1 MKTAKEMKAI
11 TDLNEIK
18 NEKYRNRKAE
28 KIIKKEIYPAIEG
41 ASKRGEYKLYFSSY
55 ELDSKISK
63 IIKNKLE
70 KLGYI
75 VSAHIAVIQ
84 IKWE

>member
-18 NEKYRNRKAE
+18 NEKRRNRKAE
-28 KIIKKEIYPAIEG
+28 KIIKKEIYPAIKE
-41 ASKRGEYKLYFSSY
+41 ASKQGEYRFYFCST
-55 ELDSKISK
+55 ELDRKISK

-70 KLGYI
+70 ELGYTVWANI
-75 VSAHIAVIQ
+75 TLVV

>member
-18 NEKYRNRKAE
+18 NEKRRNRKAE
-28 KIIKKEIYPAIEG
+28 KIIKKEIYPAIKK
-41 ASKRGEYKLYFSSY
+41 ASKQGEHRLYFLST
-55 ELDSKISK
+55 ELDLKISK

-70 KLGYI
+70 KLGYTVWANI
-75 VSAHIAVIQ
+75 TFVV